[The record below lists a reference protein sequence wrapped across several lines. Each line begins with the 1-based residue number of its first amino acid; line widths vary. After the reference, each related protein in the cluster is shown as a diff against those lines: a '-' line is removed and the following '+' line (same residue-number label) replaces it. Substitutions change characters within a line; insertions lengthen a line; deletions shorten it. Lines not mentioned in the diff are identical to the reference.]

1 MAKIGDNL
9 LLELLG
15 SELSLRNEVS
25 LQSGEDPEEVG
36 NNMDFGGELWCT
48 SES

>member
-36 NNMDFGGELWCT
+36 NNMDFGGGL
-48 SES
+48 